1 VLIMKNLEEYLLEEN
16 YMTQTDL
23 RKAKEIQIKNDK
35 RLDEVIIEEGFISD
49 KEMTEIL
56 ALNMGLARVNLNK
69 LYISSDVI
77 KLVPE
82 YLARKHTAL
91 PIKKDSNSLMLAL
104 SDPFNIFAIDDIKI
118 ATGYDIQIVIAT
130 KNEIQKAIEKYY
142 KPYADMVVNE
152 VDVGDGDFEE
162 AEKAPTIKLVNT
174 LIHQAVKKNASDIH
188 IEPQEK
194 NVRVRYRLD
203 GELVQ
208 IMLFNKSLL
217 QGIITRIKIMAGLD
231 ITKKR
236 SSQDG
241 SFKLTVE
248 NHIIDIRVSTIPTI
262 NGEKAVLRVLN
273 RDRFLLSIDQLG
285 FNKKQKNNIYKI
297 LGLPYGMILV
307 CGPTGSGKTTTLYS
321 MLNHINKPNKNIV
334 TLEDPIEYA
343 LPGIN
348 QIQINPKSGITFANG
363 LRAILRQDPNII
375 MVGEIRDRET
385 ADIAIR
391 AALTGHLVFS
401 TLHTNNASGAIARLL
416 DMGVESYL
424 LASCL
429 VGIISQ
435 RLVRKICPKCK
446 KEYKALENEM
456 AYMEV
461 KDPELVLLKGKGCD
475 SCNYTGYSG
484 RTVIG
489 EMISIHSSHRELI
502 SKGATLQE
510 LDEASRKLGYKN
522 IKDNGIELVKSGI
535 TTLTEVMRVIFQES
549 PD

>member
-1 VLIMKNLEEYLLEEN
+1 MKNLEEYLLEEK
-16 YMTQTDL
+16 YMTEIDL
-23 RKAKEIQIKNDK
+23 KKAKEIQSANDK

-56 ALNMGLARVNLNK
+56 ALNMGLARVNLSK
-69 LYISSDVI
+69 LYIGPDVI

-82 YLARKHTAL
+82 YLVRKHTVL
-91 PIKKDSNSLMLAL
+91 PIKKDGNSLILAL

-118 ATGYDIQIVIAT
+118 ATGHDVQVVIAT
-130 KNEIQKAIEKYY
+130 KSEIQKAIETYY
-142 KPYADMVVNE
+142 KPYTNIVVNE
-152 VDVGDGDFEE
+152 PDDIDEELEE
-162 AEKAPTIKLVNT
+162 AEKAPIIKLVNT
-174 LIHQAVKKNASDIH
+174 LIHQAVQKNASDIH

-194 NVRVRYRLD
+194 NVRIRYRLD

-208 IMLFNKSLL
+208 IMLFNKALL
-217 QGIITRIKIMAGLD
+217 QPVITRVKIMAGLD

-285 FNKKQKNNIYKI
+285 FIKKQKSNIYKM
-297 LGLPYGMILV
+297 LGLPHGMILV

-321 MLNHINKPNKNIV
+321 MLNYINKPTKNIV

-348 QIQINPKSGITFANG
+348 QVQINPKSGITFANG

-375 MVGEIRDRET
+375 MIGEIRDQET

-401 TLHTNNASGAIARLL
+401 TLHTNSASGAIARLL

-435 RLVRKICPKCK
+435 RLVRKICPICK
-446 KEYKALENEM
+446 KEYWASENER
-456 AYMEV
+456 AYMDF
-461 KDPELVLLKGKGCD
+461 KDSGIKLFKGKGCD
-475 SCNYTGYSG
+475 SCNHTGYSN

-489 EMISIHSSHRELI
+489 EIINIHAVHRELI
-502 SKGATLQE
+502 SKRATLQE
-510 LDEASRKLGYKN
+510 IDKASRDLGYEH
-522 IKDNGIELVKSGI
+522 IKGNGIELVKNGI
-535 TTLTEVMRVIFQES
+535 TTLEEVMRVIFQES
-549 PD
+549 LD